1 MYVAFLAKEHPIS
14 GMSGGLAL
22 GITAATIGIGNAL
35 GSLLGNNLRDRH
47 PERVAMLSVLLAT
60 VACIAT
66 ALWYGAWTL
75 GLLGLVQGL
84 TAQLAKL
91 CFDALVQR
99 EVPENVRASVFG
111 WSETMLQ
118 MLWVLGGAWQ
128 DGAPG
133 LNLGDAL
140 TLGCSLFSVAHIYVV
155 AKVAPGRDANAVRRS
170 HR

>member
-1 MYVAFLAKEHPIS
+1 
-14 GMSGGLAL
+14 MSGGLAL
-22 GITAATIGIGNAL
+22 GITAATIGVGNAL

-118 MLWVLGGAWQ
+118 MLWVLGG
-128 DGAPG
+128 
-133 LNLGDAL
+133 
-140 TLGCSLFSVAHIYVV
+140 TLGIILPLNPQVGFSVCAVMLLWTVV
-155 AKVAPGRDANAVRRS
+155 MAARQRRIGAGAAGRPAPARGRAGRRG
-170 HR
+170 